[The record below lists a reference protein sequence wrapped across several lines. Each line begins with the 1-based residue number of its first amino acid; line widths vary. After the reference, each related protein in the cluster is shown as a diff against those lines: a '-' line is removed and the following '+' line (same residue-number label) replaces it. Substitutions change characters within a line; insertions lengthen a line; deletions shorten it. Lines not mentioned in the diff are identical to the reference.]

1 MGKAVGTVTIACMW
15 IPRRRRAASRAA
27 VATAS
32 SENGSSSN
40 ATSTLLY
47 STSST
52 PSGSG
57 VTTFTVCRSGRSCR
71 RR

>member
-1 MGKAVGTVTIACMW
+1 MGRAVGTLTIACTW
-15 IPRRRRAASRAA
+15 IPRRRRPARRAA

-32 SENGSSSN
+32 SENGSFSN
-40 ATSTLLY
+40 ATRTLLY

-57 VTTFTVCRSGRSCR
+57 VTTLTVCVSGSC
-71 RR
+71 